1 MSKDKR
7 SKKEQ
12 EAMAKYLSDK
22 FAEIDKNH
30 ELIPVILQR
39 GEWEALKYS
48 IELALKLDKK
58 KEIAAVKPTFKDAT
72 SKEFFGFQPYKPKL
86 PN

>member
-12 EAMAKYLSDK
+12 EAMAKYLTEK
-22 FAEIDKNH
+22 FAEIDRNH

-58 KEIAAVKPTFKDAT
+58 KK
-72 SKEFFGFQPYKPKL
+72 
-86 PN
+86 

>member
-1 MSKDKR
+1 MSKNKR

-12 EAMAKYLSDK
+12 ESMAKYLTEK
-22 FAEIDKNH
+22 FAEIDRNH

-48 IELALKLDKK
+48 IELALKLDIKK
-58 KEIAAVKPTFKDAT
+58 K
-72 SKEFFGFQPYKPKL
+72 
-86 PN
+86 